1 MSPLAESVRGRELLV
16 LHMVANIV
24 GTTKPGEEPR
34 VNESSEVVVGQL
46 LTQSQRPRNL
56 RLSHAGSVV
65 YQTKNRPA

>member
-34 VNESSEVVVGQL
+34 VNESSKVVVRQL
-46 LTQSQRPRNL
+46 LTCS
-56 RLSHAGSVV
+56 
-65 YQTKNRPA
+65 